1 MNWLLKVEIYEHDAH
16 YNNMI
21 TVYREIFAPF
31 YFCPVHPGCKR
42 ANLRLG
48 ELQWNVSDYLS
59 LNTTMTG
66 EFKIARAEL
75 FARVEGRKI
84 TRGEKTLFTVLL
96 IYIVFTGKIYMCW
109 LALVTLCFTYN
120 VSVIPLRGIFPYQTP
135 RNVTYWLICDYISD
149 LVYLLDILV
158 FKPRLTFLN
167 SGLLEVCS
175 FSAKL
180 NSMFI
185 AYSLVIRLEDF

>member
-1 MNWLLKVEIYEHDAH
+1 
-16 YNNMI
+16 
-21 TVYREIFAPF
+21 
-31 YFCPVHPGCKR
+31 
-42 ANLRLG
+42 
-48 ELQWNVSDYLS
+48 
-59 LNTTMTG
+59 
-66 EFKIARAEL
+66 
-75 FARVEGRKI
+75 
-84 TRGEKTLFTVLL
+84 
-96 IYIVFTGKIYMCW
+96 MCW

-135 RNVTYWLICDYISD
+135 SNVTYWLICDYISD

-180 NSMFI
+180 NSMFV
-185 AYSLVIRLEDF
+185 AYSFVIRLEDFLKCLMFFLQRDMKLTKKNYMKKKMFKVCYIIYFCCMITVVLRIMQGAYFVVTSLL

>member
-1 MNWLLKVEIYEHDAH
+1 
-16 YNNMI
+16 
-21 TVYREIFAPF
+21 
-31 YFCPVHPGCKR
+31 
-42 ANLRLG
+42 
-48 ELQWNVSDYLS
+48 
-59 LNTTMTG
+59 
-66 EFKIARAEL
+66 
-75 FARVEGRKI
+75 
-84 TRGEKTLFTVLL
+84 
-96 IYIVFTGKIYMCW
+96 MCW

-135 RNVTYWLICDYISD
+135 SNVTYWLICDYISD

-180 NSMFI
+180 NSMFV
-185 AYSLVIRLEDF
+185 AYSFVIRLEDFLKCLMFFFVERHETNQKELYEEKNV